1 MNVFE
6 IRLKVFLMRNID
18 KAEVQEKITSFI
30 DGTLAK
36 DKKMLEFHEDHKRYK
51 LYSYGGLQPI
61 ERSGIYRAETIYDIT
76 IRTVEM
82 ELAQFF
88 LENLP
93 HHENDTMKGLKADIY
108 KMYQRRIERIY
119 TVSPVIIKNNDG
131 YWKNS
136 LSFPEFEQRIKVNL
150 IKKYQQFTG
159 EDRKEDFDFYTYIQ
173 IDNKKP
179 VSVNYKGIK
188 LLGDKLTMHIADDD
202 LSQKMARFALGAGL
216 GEGNARGFGFV
227 KAHFLKNNTT
237 IQKPMDS
244 YKRIF

>member
-1 MNVFE
+1 MIGMTVFE
-6 IRLKVFLMRNID
+6 IKLKVFLMRNIE
-18 KAEVQEKITSFI
+18 KAEIQEKITSFI

-36 DKKMLEFHEDHKRYK
+36 DKKMLEFHEDSKRYK
-51 LYSYGGLQPI
+51 LYSYGGLEPI
-61 ERSGIYRAETIYDIT
+61 ERSGRYCAETIYGIT

-82 ELAQFF
+82 ELAKFF

-93 HHENDTMKGLKADIY
+93 HHGNDTMKGLKADIC
-108 KMYQRRIERIY
+108 KMHQHRIERIY

-131 YWKNS
+131 YWKNC

-150 IKKYQQFTG
+150 IKKYLQFTG
-159 EDRKEDFDFYTYIQ
+159 KDRMEDFDFYTSIH

-202 LSQKMARFALGAGL
+202 LSQGIAQFALGAGL

-227 KAHFLKNNTT
+227 KAHFLENNII
-237 IQKPMDS
+237 IQKL
-244 YKRIF
+244 IE